1 MIISAF
7 TLRAIV
13 MVGGLKKR
21 GHAVES
27 LGSRAGIGGAC
38 GGRLVL
44 ISAVNAGNAQTKIFS
59 GTSLNVDVSAFFS

>member
-27 LGSRAGIGGAC
+27 LGSRAGIDGAC
-38 GGRLVL
+38 GGRLSL
-44 ISAVNAGNAQTKIFS
+44 IFCGQWRECSDINLLRNQS
-59 GTSLNVDVSAFFS
+59 ER